1 MARVLVVEDDPAMSR
16 LLERGLTEEGYE
28 VDVVEDGVA
37 ALVAVAT
44 VPYAAAAI
52 DVMLPEMTGF
62 EVCRRIREQGLLLP
76 VLLLTARD
84 AIEDRVKGLDAG
96 ADDYL
101 IKPFAFAEL
110 SARLRAMMRR
120 DASAQRPILELGRL
134 MLDTTNLTIG
144 VDGKRIAL
152 SVKEFALLRFLLA
165 EPNVA
170 HDRTRILDEV
180 WGTSKHID
188 PNVVDQYIGYLRR
201 KLDPLDPGMRIATV
215 RGVGYLA
222 EALP

>member
-1 MARVLVVEDDPAMSR
+1 LVVEDDPAMSR
-16 LLERGLTEEGYE
+16 LLQRGLTEEGYE
-28 VDVVEDGVA
+28 VDVVEDGVS
-37 ALVAVAT
+37 ALVAVAN

-62 EVCRRIREQGLLLP
+62 EICRRIREQGLSLP

-84 AIEDRVKGLDAG
+84 AVEDRVKGLDAG

-110 SARLRAMMRR
+110 SARLRAMIRR
-120 DASAQRPILELGRL
+120 EASAPRPVLELGRL
-134 MLDTTNLTIG
+134 ALDTTTLTIG
-144 VDGKRIAL
+144 VDGKRVPL
-152 SVKEFALLRFLLA
+152 SVKEFALLRFLLS

-188 PNVVDQYIGYLRR
+188 PNIVDQYIGYLRR
-201 KLDPLDPGMRIATV
+201 KLDPLEPGMRIATV
-215 RGVGYLA
+215 RGVGYRA
-222 EALP
+222 EPLP

>member
-1 MARVLVVEDDPAMSR
+1 MPRVLVVEDDPVMSR
-16 LLERGLTEEGYE
+16 LLKRGLTDEGYE
-28 VDVVEDGVA
+28 VDVVDNGVA

-52 DVMLPEMTGF
+52 DVMLPEMSGF

-84 AIEDRVKGLDAG
+84 AVEDRVKGLDAG

-120 DASAQRPILELGRL
+120 EASAPRPVLELGRL
-134 MLDTTNLTIG
+134 ALDTTTLTIQ
-144 VDGKRIAL
+144 VDGKRVAL
-152 SVKEFALLRFLLA
+152 SVKEFALLRFLLS
-165 EPNVA
+165 EPNIA

-201 KLDPLDPGMRIATV
+201 KLDPLDPGMRIVTV
-215 RGVGYLA
+215 RGVGYRA

>member
-1 MARVLVVEDDPAMSR
+1 MSR
-16 LLERGLTEEGYE
+16 LLKRGLTDEGYE

-37 ALVAVAT
+37 ALVAVTT
-44 VPYAAAAI
+44 VSYAAAAI

-84 AIEDRVKGLDAG
+84 AVEDRVKGLDAG

-120 DASAQRPILELGRL
+120 EASGQRAVLELGRL
-134 MLDTTNLTIG
+134 ALDTTNLTIG
-144 VDGKRIAL
+144 VGGKRVAL

>member
-1 MARVLVVEDDPAMSR
+1 LVVEDDPAMSR
-16 LLERGLTEEGYE
+16 LLQRGLTEEGYE
-28 VDVVEDGVA
+28 VDVVEDGIA

-62 EVCRRIREQGLLLP
+62 EICRRIREQGLLLP

-84 AIEDRVKGLDAG
+84 AVEDRVKGLDAG

-110 SARLRAMMRR
+110 SARLRAMIRR
-120 DASAQRPILELGRL
+120 EASAPRPVLELGRL
-134 MLDTTNLTIG
+134 ALDTTTLTIG
-144 VDGKRIAL
+144 VDGKRVAL
-152 SVKEFALLRFLLA
+152 SVKEFALLRFLLS

-215 RGVGYLA
+215 RGVGYRA
-222 EALP
+222 EAIP

>member
-1 MARVLVVEDDPAMSR
+1 VLVVEDDPAMSR

-28 VDVVEDGVA
+28 VDVVQDGVA

-44 VPYAAAAI
+44 VPYTAAAI

-62 EVCRRIREQGLLLP
+62 EVCRRIREQGLQLP
-76 VLLLTARD
+76 ILLLTARD

-120 DASAQRPILELGRL
+120 EASAPRPVLELGRL
-134 MLDTTNLTIG
+134 ALDTTTLKVA
-144 VDGKRIAL
+144 VDGKRVAL
-152 SVKEFALLRFLLA
+152 SVKEFALLRFLLS
-165 EPNVA
+165 EPDVA
-170 HDRTRILDEV
+170 HDRTRILDQV

-201 KLDPLDPGMRIATV
+201 KLDPLVPGMRIATV
-215 RGVGYLA
+215 RGVGYRV
-222 EALP
+222 EASA

>member
-1 MARVLVVEDDPAMSR
+1 MSR
-16 LLERGLTEEGYE
+16 LLQRGLTEEGDE
-28 VDVVEDGVA
+28 VDVVEDGVS
-37 ALVAVAT
+37 ALVAVAN

-62 EVCRRIREQGLLLP
+62 EICRRIREQGLSLP

-84 AIEDRVKGLDAG
+84 AVEDRVKGLDAG

-110 SARLRAMMRR
+110 SARLRAMIRR
-120 DASAQRPILELGRL
+120 EASAPRPVLELGRL
-134 MLDTTNLTIG
+134 ALDTTTLTIG
-144 VDGKRIAL
+144 VDGKRVPL
-152 SVKEFALLRFLLA
+152 SVKEFALLRFLLS

-201 KLDPLDPGMRIATV
+201 KLEPLDPGMRIATV
-215 RGVGYLA
+215 RGVGYRA

>member
-120 DASAQRPILELGRL
+120 EASAPRPILELGRL
-134 MLDTTNLTIG
+134 TLDTTNLTIG
-144 VDGKRIAL
+144 VDGNRVAL
-152 SVKEFALLRFLLA
+152 SVKEFALLRFLLS

-215 RGVGYLA
+215 RGVGYRA

>member
-1 MARVLVVEDDPAMSR
+1 LVVEDDPAMSR
-16 LLERGLTEEGYE
+16 LLERGLTDEGYE

-52 DVMLPEMTGF
+52 DVMLPEMSGF

-120 DASAQRPILELGRL
+120 EASAPRSVLELGRL
-134 MLDTTNLTIG
+134 ELDTTNLTI
-144 VDGKRIAL
+144 VVNGKRVAL

-215 RGVGYLA
+215 RGVGYRA
-222 EALP
+222 EAIP

>member
-1 MARVLVVEDDPAMSR
+1 LVVEDDPAMSR
-16 LLERGLTEEGYE
+16 LLRRGLTEEGYE
-28 VDVVEDGVA
+28 VDVVEDGVS
-37 ALVAVAT
+37 ALVAVAN

-62 EVCRRIREQGLLLP
+62 EICRRIREQGLSLP

-84 AIEDRVKGLDAG
+84 AVEDRVKGLDAG

-110 SARLRAMMRR
+110 SARLRAMIRR
-120 DASAQRPILELGRL
+120 EAAAPRQVLELGRL
-134 MLDTTNLTIG
+134 ALDTTTLTIG
-144 VDGKRIAL
+144 VDGKRVPL
-152 SVKEFALLRFLLA
+152 SVKEFALLRFLLS

-215 RGVGYLA
+215 RGVGYRA
-222 EALP
+222 EPLP

>member
-1 MARVLVVEDDPAMSR
+1 MSR
-16 LLERGLTEEGYE
+16 LLQRGLTEEGYE
-28 VDVVEDGVA
+28 VDVVEDGVS
-37 ALVAVAT
+37 ALVAVAN

-62 EVCRRIREQGLLLP
+62 EICRRIREQGLSLP

-84 AIEDRVKGLDAG
+84 AVEDRVKGLDAG

-110 SARLRAMMRR
+110 SARLRAMIRR
-120 DASAQRPILELGRL
+120 EASAPRPVLELGRL
-134 MLDTTNLTIG
+134 ALDTTTLTIG
-144 VDGKRIAL
+144 VDGKRVPL
-152 SVKEFALLRFLLA
+152 SVKEFALLRFLLS

-188 PNVVDQYIGYLRR
+188 PNIVDQYIGYLRR
-201 KLDPLDPGMRIATV
+201 KLDPLEPGMRIATV
-215 RGVGYLA
+215 RGVGYRA
-222 EALP
+222 EPLP

>member
-1 MARVLVVEDDPAMSR
+1 MSR
-16 LLERGLTEEGYE
+16 LLQRGLTEEGYE
-28 VDVVEDGVA
+28 VDVVEDGVS
-37 ALVAVAT
+37 ALVAVAN

-62 EVCRRIREQGLLLP
+62 EICRRIREQGLSLP

-84 AIEDRVKGLDAG
+84 AVEDRVKGLDAG

-110 SARLRAMMRR
+110 SARLRAMIRR
-120 DASAQRPILELGRL
+120 EASVPRPVLELGRL
-134 MLDTTNLTIG
+134 ALDTTTLTIG
-144 VDGKRIAL
+144 VDGKRVPL
-152 SVKEFALLRFLLA
+152 SVKEFALLRFLLS

-188 PNVVDQYIGYLRR
+188 PNIVDQYIGYLRR
-201 KLDPLDPGMRIATV
+201 KLDPLEPGMRIATV
-215 RGVGYLA
+215 RGVGYRA
-222 EALP
+222 EPLP

>member
-1 MARVLVVEDDPAMSR
+1 VARVLVVEDDPAMSR

-52 DVMLPEMTGF
+52 DVMLPEMSGF

-120 DASAQRPILELGRL
+120 EASAPRSVLELGRL
-134 MLDTTNLTIG
+134 VLDTTNLTI
-144 VDGKRIAL
+144 VVNGKRVAL

-215 RGVGYLA
+215 RGVGYRA
-222 EALP
+222 EEIP

>member
-1 MARVLVVEDDPAMSR
+1 VVEDDPAMSR
-16 LLERGLTEEGYE
+16 LLERGLTDEGYE

-52 DVMLPEMTGF
+52 DVMLPEMSGF

-120 DASAQRPILELGRL
+120 EASAPRSVLELGRL
-134 MLDTTNLTIG
+134 VLDTTNLTI
-144 VDGKRIAL
+144 VVNGKRVAL

-215 RGVGYLA
+215 RGVGYRA
-222 EALP
+222 EEIP

>member
-1 MARVLVVEDDPAMSR
+1 VTRVLVVEDDPTMSR
-16 LLERGLTEEGYE
+16 LLKRGLTAEGYE

-44 VPYAAAAI
+44 VPYTAAAI
-52 DVMLPEMTGF
+52 DVMLPEMSGF
-62 EVCRRIREQGLLLP
+62 EICRRIREQGLKLP

-84 AIEDRVKGLDAG
+84 AIEDRVRGLDAG

-110 SARLRAMMRR
+110 SARLRAMIRR
-120 DASAQRPILELGRL
+120 EASAPRPVLELGRL
-134 MLDTTNLTIG
+134 NLDTTTLTIG
-144 VDGKRIAL
+144 VDGKRVAL
-152 SVKEFALLRFLLA
+152 SIKEFALLRLLLS
-165 EPNVA
+165 EPNVV

-201 KLDPLDPGMRIATV
+201 KLDPLNPGMRITTV
-215 RGVGYLA
+215 RGVGYRA
-222 EALP
+222 ESLP

>member
-1 MARVLVVEDDPAMSR
+1 VVEDDPAMSR
-16 LLERGLTEEGYE
+16 LLKRGLTDEGYE

-37 ALVAVAT
+37 ALVAVTT
-44 VPYAAAAI
+44 VSYAAAAI

-84 AIEDRVKGLDAG
+84 AVEDRVKGLDAG

-120 DASAQRPILELGRL
+120 EASGQRAVLELGRL
-134 MLDTTNLTIG
+134 ALDTTNLTIG
-144 VDGKRIAL
+144 VGGKRVAL

>member
-1 MARVLVVEDDPAMSR
+1 LVVEDDPAMSR

-44 VPYAAAAI
+44 APYAAAAI
-52 DVMLPEMTGF
+52 DVMLPEMSGF

-120 DASAQRPILELGRL
+120 EASAPRSVLELGRL
-134 MLDTTNLTIG
+134 VLDTTNLTI
-144 VDGKRIAL
+144 VVNGKRVAL

-215 RGVGYLA
+215 RGVGYRA
-222 EALP
+222 EAIP

>member
-16 LLERGLTEEGYE
+16 LLKRGLTQEGYE
-28 VDVVEDGVA
+28 VDVVDDGVA
-37 ALVAVAT
+37 ALVAVAN

-52 DVMLPEMTGF
+52 DVMLPEMSGF
-62 EVCRRIREQGLLLP
+62 EICRRIREQGLMLP

-84 AIEDRVKGLDAG
+84 AVEDRVKGLDAG

-120 DASAQRPILELGRL
+120 EASAPRPVLELGRL
-134 MLDTTNLTIG
+134 ALDTTTLTIQ
-144 VDGKRIAL
+144 VDGKRVPL
-152 SVKEFALLRFLLA
+152 SVKEFALLRFLLS
-165 EPNVA
+165 EPNIA

-201 KLDPLDPGMRIATV
+201 KLNPLDPGMQIATV
-215 RGVGYLA
+215 RGVGYRA
-222 EALP
+222 EPVS

>member
-1 MARVLVVEDDPAMSR
+1 LVVEDDPAMSR
-16 LLERGLTEEGYE
+16 LLQRGLTEEGYE
-28 VDVVEDGVA
+28 IDVVEDGVS
-37 ALVAVAT
+37 ALVAVAN

-62 EVCRRIREQGLLLP
+62 EICRRIREQGLSLP

-84 AIEDRVKGLDAG
+84 AVEDRVKGLDAG

-110 SARLRAMMRR
+110 SARLRAMIRR
-120 DASAQRPILELGRL
+120 EASAPRPVLELGRL
-134 MLDTTNLTIG
+134 ALDTTTLTIG
-144 VDGKRIAL
+144 VDGKRVPL
-152 SVKEFALLRFLLA
+152 SVKEFALLRFLLS

-215 RGVGYLA
+215 RGVGYRA
-222 EALP
+222 EPLP

>member
-1 MARVLVVEDDPAMSR
+1 MSR
-16 LLERGLTEEGYE
+16 LLQRGLTEEGYE
-28 VDVVEDGVA
+28 VDVVEDGVS
-37 ALVAVAT
+37 ALVAVAN

-62 EVCRRIREQGLLLP
+62 EICRRIREQGLSLP

-84 AIEDRVKGLDAG
+84 AVEDRVKGLDAG

-110 SARLRAMMRR
+110 SARLRAMIRR
-120 DASAQRPILELGRL
+120 EASAPRPVLELGRL
-134 MLDTTNLTIG
+134 ALDTTTLTIG
-144 VDGKRIAL
+144 VDGKRVPL
-152 SVKEFALLRFLLA
+152 SVKEFALLRFLLS

-170 HDRTRILDEV
+170 HDRARILDEV

-215 RGVGYLA
+215 RGVGYRA
-222 EALP
+222 EPLP

>member
-1 MARVLVVEDDPAMSR
+1 MSR
-16 LLERGLTEEGYE
+16 LLKRGLTDEGYD

-84 AIEDRVKGLDAG
+84 AVEDRVKGLDAG

-110 SARLRAMMRR
+110 SARLRAMIRR
-120 DASAQRPILELGRL
+120 EASAPRPVLELGRL
-134 MLDTTNLTIG
+134 ALDTTTLTIG
-144 VDGKRIAL
+144 VDGKRVPL
-152 SVKEFALLRFLLA
+152 SVKEFALLRFLLS
-165 EPNVA
+165 EPNVV

-201 KLDPLDPGMRIATV
+201 KLEPLDPGMRIATV
-215 RGVGYLA
+215 RGVGYRA

>member
-1 MARVLVVEDDPAMSR
+1 MTRVLVVEDDPAMSR
-16 LLERGLTEEGYE
+16 LLRRGLTEEGYE
-28 VDVVEDGVA
+28 VDVVEDGVS
-37 ALVAVAT
+37 ALVAVAN

-62 EVCRRIREQGLLLP
+62 EICRRIREQGLSLP

-84 AIEDRVKGLDAG
+84 AVEDRVKGLDAG

-110 SARLRAMMRR
+110 SARLRAMIRR
-120 DASAQRPILELGRL
+120 EASAPRPVLELGRL
-134 MLDTTNLTIG
+134 ALDTTTLTIG
-144 VDGKRIAL
+144 VDGKRVPL
-152 SVKEFALLRFLLA
+152 SVKEFALLRFLLS

-188 PNVVDQYIGYLRR
+188 PNIVDQYIGYLRR
-201 KLDPLDPGMRIATV
+201 KLDPLEPGMRIATV
-215 RGVGYLA
+215 RGVGYRA
-222 EALP
+222 EPLP

>member
-1 MARVLVVEDDPAMSR
+1 MSR
-16 LLERGLTEEGYE
+16 LLKRGLTDEGYE
-28 VDVVEDGVA
+28 VDVVDNGVA

-52 DVMLPEMTGF
+52 DVMLPEMSGF

-84 AIEDRVKGLDAG
+84 AVEDRVKGLDAG

-120 DASAQRPILELGRL
+120 EASAPRPVLELGRL
-134 MLDTTNLTIG
+134 ALDTTTLTIQ
-144 VDGKRIAL
+144 VDGRRVAL
-152 SVKEFALLRFLLA
+152 SVKEFALLRFLLS
-165 EPNVA
+165 EPNIA

-201 KLDPLDPGMRIATV
+201 KLDPLEPGMRIATV
-215 RGVGYLA
+215 RGVGYRA
-222 EALP
+222 EPLP

>member
-1 MARVLVVEDDPAMSR
+1 MSR
-16 LLERGLTEEGYE
+16 LLRRGLTDEGYD

-84 AIEDRVKGLDAG
+84 AVEDRVKGLDAG

-110 SARLRAMMRR
+110 SARLRAMIRR
-120 DASAQRPILELGRL
+120 EASAPRPVLELGRL
-134 MLDTTNLTIG
+134 ALDTTTLTIG
-144 VDGKRIAL
+144 VDGKRVPL
-152 SVKEFALLRFLLA
+152 SVKEFALLRFLLS
-165 EPNVA
+165 EPNVV

-201 KLDPLDPGMRIATV
+201 KLEPLDPGMRIATV
-215 RGVGYLA
+215 RGVGYRA

>member
-1 MARVLVVEDDPAMSR
+1 MSR
-16 LLERGLTEEGYE
+16 LLRRGLTDEGYE
-28 VDVVEDGVA
+28 VDVVEDGVS
-37 ALVAVAT
+37 ALVAVAN
-44 VPYAAAAI
+44 VSYAAAAI

-62 EVCRRIREQGLLLP
+62 EICRRIREQGLLLP

-84 AIEDRVKGLDAG
+84 AVEDRVKGLDAG

-110 SARLRAMMRR
+110 SARLRAMIRR
-120 DASAQRPILELGRL
+120 EAAAPRPVLELGRL
-134 MLDTTNLTIG
+134 ALDTTTLTIA
-144 VDGKRIAL
+144 VDGKRVPL
-152 SVKEFALLRFLLA
+152 SVKEFALLRFLLS
-165 EPNVA
+165 EPNVD

-188 PNVVDQYIGYLRR
+188 PNIVDQYIGYLRR

-215 RGVGYLA
+215 RGVGYRA
-222 EALP
+222 EPLP

>member
-1 MARVLVVEDDPAMSR
+1 VTRVLVVEDDPAMSR
-16 LLERGLTEEGYE
+16 LLQRGLTEEGYE
-28 VDVVEDGVA
+28 VDVVEDGVS
-37 ALVAVAT
+37 ALVAVAN

-62 EVCRRIREQGLLLP
+62 EICRRIREQGLSLP

-84 AIEDRVKGLDAG
+84 AVEDRVKGLDAG

-110 SARLRAMMRR
+110 SARLRAMIRR
-120 DASAQRPILELGRL
+120 EASAPRPVLELGRL
-134 MLDTTNLTIG
+134 ALDTTTLTIG
-144 VDGKRIAL
+144 VDGKRVPL
-152 SVKEFALLRFLLA
+152 SVKEFALLRFLLS

-215 RGVGYLA
+215 RGVGYRA
-222 EALP
+222 EPLP

>member
-1 MARVLVVEDDPAMSR
+1 MSR
-16 LLERGLTEEGYE
+16 LLKRGLTDEGYE
-28 VDVVEDGVA
+28 VDLVDDGVA

-44 VPYAAAAI
+44 TSYAAAAI
-52 DVMLPEMTGF
+52 DVMLPEMSGF
-62 EVCRRIREQGLLLP
+62 EVCRRIREQGLMLP

-84 AIEDRVKGLDAG
+84 AVEDRVKGLDAG

-120 DASAQRPILELGRL
+120 EASAPRPVLELGRL
-134 MLDTTNLTIG
+134 ALDTTTLTIQ
-144 VDGKRIAL
+144 VDGRRVPL
-152 SVKEFALLRFLLA
+152 SVKEFALLRFLLS

-201 KLDPLDPGMRIATV
+201 KLNPLDPGMQIATV
-215 RGVGYLA
+215 RGIGYRA
-222 EALP
+222 EPV

>member
-1 MARVLVVEDDPAMSR
+1 VARVLVVEDDPAMSR
-16 LLERGLTEEGYE
+16 LLRRGLTDEGYE
-28 VDVVEDGVA
+28 IDVVEDGVS
-37 ALVAVAT
+37 ALVAVAN
-44 VPYAAAAI
+44 VSYAAAAI

-62 EVCRRIREQGLLLP
+62 EICRRIREQGLLLP

-84 AIEDRVKGLDAG
+84 AVEDRVKGLDAG

-110 SARLRAMMRR
+110 SARLRAMIRR
-120 DASAQRPILELGRL
+120 EAAAPRPVLELGRL
-134 MLDTTNLTIG
+134 ALDTTTLTIA
-144 VDGKRIAL
+144 VDGKRVPL
-152 SVKEFALLRFLLA
+152 SVKEFALLRFLLS
-165 EPNVA
+165 EPNVD

-188 PNVVDQYIGYLRR
+188 PNIVDQYIGYLRR

-215 RGVGYLA
+215 RGVGYRA
-222 EALP
+222 EPLP

>member
-1 MARVLVVEDDPAMSR
+1 MSR
-16 LLERGLTEEGYE
+16 LLKRGLTDEGYE
-28 VDVVEDGVA
+28 VDVVDDGVA

-52 DVMLPEMTGF
+52 DVMLPEMSGF
-62 EVCRRIREQGLLLP
+62 EVCRRIREQGLQLP

-84 AIEDRVKGLDAG
+84 AVEDRVKGLDAG

-120 DASAQRPILELGRL
+120 EASAPRAVLELGRL
-134 MLDTTNLTIG
+134 ALDTTTLTIG
-144 VDGKRIAL
+144 VNGKRVPL
-152 SVKEFALLRFLLA
+152 SVKEFALLRFLLS
-165 EPNVA
+165 EPDVA

-215 RGVGYLA
+215 RGVGYRA

>member
-1 MARVLVVEDDPAMSR
+1 MSR
-16 LLERGLTEEGYE
+16 LLRRGLTEEGYE
-28 VDVVEDGVA
+28 VDVVEDGIS
-37 ALVAVAT
+37 ALVAVAN

-62 EVCRRIREQGLLLP
+62 EICRRIREQGLSLP

-84 AIEDRVKGLDAG
+84 AVEDRVKGLDAG

-110 SARLRAMMRR
+110 SARLRAMIRR
-120 DASAQRPILELGRL
+120 EASAPRPVLELGRL
-134 MLDTTNLTIG
+134 ALDTTTLTIG
-144 VDGKRIAL
+144 VDGKRVPL
-152 SVKEFALLRFLLA
+152 SVKEFALLRFLLS

-215 RGVGYLA
+215 RGVGYRA
-222 EALP
+222 EPLP

>member
-1 MARVLVVEDDPAMSR
+1 MSR

-134 MLDTTNLTIG
+134 VLDTTNLTIG
-144 VDGKRIAL
+144 VDGKRVAL

-165 EPNVA
+165 EPNVT

-215 RGVGYLA
+215 RGVGYRA

>member
-1 MARVLVVEDDPAMSR
+1 VLVVEDDPAMSR
-16 LLERGLTEEGYE
+16 LLRRGLTDEGYE
-28 VDVVEDGVA
+28 VDVVEDGVS
-37 ALVAVAT
+37 ALVAVAN
-44 VPYAAAAI
+44 VSYAAAAI

-62 EVCRRIREQGLLLP
+62 EICRRIREQGLLLP

-84 AIEDRVKGLDAG
+84 AVEDRVKGLDAG

-110 SARLRAMMRR
+110 SARLRAMIRR
-120 DASAQRPILELGRL
+120 EAAAPRPVLELGRL
-134 MLDTTNLTIG
+134 ALDTTTLTIA
-144 VDGKRIAL
+144 VDGKRVPL
-152 SVKEFALLRFLLA
+152 SVKEFALLRFLLS
-165 EPNVA
+165 EPNVD

-188 PNVVDQYIGYLRR
+188 PNIVDQYIGYLRR

-215 RGVGYLA
+215 RGVGYRA
-222 EALP
+222 EPLP

>member
-1 MARVLVVEDDPAMSR
+1 MPRVLVVEDDPAMSR
-16 LLERGLTEEGYE
+16 LLRRGLTDEGYE

-37 ALVAVAT
+37 ALVAVANAA
-44 VPYAAAAI
+44 YAAAAI
-52 DVMLPEMTGF
+52 DVMLPEMSGF

-84 AIEDRVKGLDAG
+84 AVEDRVKGLDAG

-110 SARLRAMMRR
+110 SARLRAMIRR
-120 DASAQRPILELGRL
+120 EASAPRPVLELGRL
-134 MLDTTNLTIG
+134 ALDTTTLTIG
-144 VDGKRIAL
+144 VDGKRVPL
-152 SVKEFALLRFLLA
+152 SVKEFALLRFLLS
-165 EPNVA
+165 EPGVA

-201 KLDPLDPGMRIATV
+201 KLDPLSPGMRIATV
-215 RGVGYLA
+215 RGVGYRA

>member
-1 MARVLVVEDDPAMSR
+1 VLVVEDDPAMSR
-16 LLERGLTEEGYE
+16 LLERGLTEEGYQ
-28 VDVVEDGVA
+28 VDVVQDGVA

-44 VPYAAAAI
+44 VPYTAAAI

-62 EVCRRIREQGLLLP
+62 EVCRRIREQGLQLP
-76 VLLLTARD
+76 ILLLTARD

-120 DASAQRPILELGRL
+120 EASAPRPVLELGRL
-134 MLDTTNLTIG
+134 ALDTTTLKVA
-144 VDGKRIAL
+144 VDGKRVAL
-152 SVKEFALLRFLLA
+152 SVKEFALLRFLLS
-165 EPNVA
+165 EPDVA
-170 HDRTRILDEV
+170 HDRTRILDQV

-201 KLDPLDPGMRIATV
+201 KLDPLVPGMRIATV
-215 RGVGYLA
+215 RGVGYRV
-222 EALP
+222 EASA